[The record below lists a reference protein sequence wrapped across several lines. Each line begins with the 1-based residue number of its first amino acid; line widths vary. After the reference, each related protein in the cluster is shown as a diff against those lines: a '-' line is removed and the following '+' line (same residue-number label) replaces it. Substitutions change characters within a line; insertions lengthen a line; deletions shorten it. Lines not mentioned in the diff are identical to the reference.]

1 MVWVISGRPDV
12 HRGSV
17 SILWLLL
24 SSSIAAVS
32 RSVWDGVY
40 TKQQAGRGHSVYRE
54 ECLKCHAEN
63 LMGGEAAPA
72 LAGAEF
78 LPKWN
83 GKTAGDLFEL
93 IHKTMPTD
101 DPGSLSRRQCADI
114 VAYILIVN
122 EFSRG
127 QKELASE
134 TALLNA

>member
-1 MVWVISGRPDV
+1 M

-17 SILWLLL
+17 SILLLLL

-40 TKQQAGRGHSVYRE
+40 TKQQAGRGQSAYRE

-72 LAGAEF
+72 LAGDDF
-78 LPKWN
+78 LHKWN

-93 IHKTMPTD
+93 IRKTMPSE
-101 DPGSLSRRQCADI
+101 DPGNLSRRQYADI
-114 VAYILIVN
+114 LAYILSVN
-122 EFSRG
+122 EFPDG
-127 QKELASE
+127 PKELESE
-134 TALLNA
+134 TAPLNDIRIEAKRR